1 MRARSDYKE
10 ETAIAVVGYKE
21 DTTTSQY
28 YRDGCSHLFAFAVY
42 PNDDLVNEK
51 PSKFGVDIFGDYP
64 DYYEVVKNTDRT
76 YIFRCNEIVKRCA
89 LSLYTHPMLLPWEYL
104 MQEIYQGFY
113 VGEKI
118 KEEDGTVVEERLPV
132 VQFWK
137 EVDGQKTPQFY
148 TYEEKVLRGRSRI
161 EDWVCE
167 VKLKKV
173 NPETVKQDN
182 SWLFVNKRFNR
193 C

>member
-1 MRARSDYKE
+1 MNE
-10 ETAIAVVGYKE
+10 E
-21 DTTTSQY
+21 
-28 YRDGCSHLFAFAVY
+28 
-42 PNDDLVNEK
+42 

-89 LSLYTHPMLLPWEYL
+89 LSLYTHPMLLLWEYL